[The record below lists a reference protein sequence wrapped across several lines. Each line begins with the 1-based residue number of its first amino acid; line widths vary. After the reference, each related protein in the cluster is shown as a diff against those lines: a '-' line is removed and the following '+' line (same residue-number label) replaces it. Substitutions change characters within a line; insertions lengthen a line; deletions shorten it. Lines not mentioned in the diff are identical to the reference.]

1 LKPNQRHRFQAW
13 FSFGSK
19 IVCPMLVVPHHIE
32 QTKSCRNS
40 AASEN
45 RYLWFD
51 YRFIS
56 GSENVAPSKKKTQNT
71 QRLRV
76 YSFLFEGR
84 RRKPSS
90 VSKLAQRALKA
101 KIQTGVAPQ
110 TC

>member
-56 GSENVAPSKKKTQNT
+56 GSENVAPWKKRPKTPKGLESVVSFSRAVGASLPLYQNWHSA
-71 QRLRV
+71 R
-76 YSFLFEGR
+76 
-84 RRKPSS
+84 
-90 VSKLAQRALKA
+90 
-101 KIQTGVAPQ
+101 
-110 TC
+110 